1 MRFAYYPGC
10 SPQSTTV
17 ELDHVTRKLAEIL
30 EIELVELKGASCC
43 GTVELR
49 LRNPDLFRG
58 LNTRTLAMAEKLGLD
73 ILTVCDTCQ
82 LNLAQVNK
90 ELREDQ
96 EISLRTNEVLSEINL
111 KYTGTVEVKHF
122 LWVLLEDVGTQR
134 LKDRVTNPL
143 SSLKIAPFYGCHI
156 LRPKGV
162 LGFEDPDKPTSLE
175 RLIRICGAEPVD
187 YRGKT
192 KCCGFHN
199 LPYDRDLALELTG
212 KYLKEAKEE
221 GADCVVTPCPLC
233 FTMLDGYQKEA
244 EKRLDA
250 RLDLPVFHVPQLLG
264 LAMGMD
270 GKEMM
275 LGRNMVSP
283 ARLLQRLRVR

>member
-1 MRFAYYPGC
+1 MKFAYYPGC
-10 SPQSTTV
+10 SPQSTTA

-30 EIELVELKGASCC
+30 EIELVELEGASCC

-49 LRNPDLFRG
+49 LRNPDLFRA
-58 LNTRTLAMAEKLGLD
+58 LNTRTLAMAEKLGLN
-73 ILTVCDTCQ
+73 ILTLCDTCQ

-96 EISLRTNEVLSEINL
+96 KLSVRTNEVLSEINL
-111 KYTGTVEVKHF
+111 KYTGTVEAKHF
-122 LWVLLEDVGTQR
+122 LWVLLEDVGTQKLR
-134 LKDRVTNPL
+134 ERITNPL
-143 SSLKIAPFYGCHI
+143 SPLKIAPFYGCHI
-156 LRPKGV
+156 LRPKEV
-162 LGFEDPDKPTSLE
+162 LGFENPDRPTSLE
-175 RLIRICGAEPVD
+175 RLIRICGADPVD
-187 YRGKT
+187 YPGKT

-199 LPYDRDLALELTG
+199 LPYDRNLALELTG

-221 GADCVVTPCPLC
+221 GADCMVTPCPLC

-244 EKRLDA
+244 DKRLGA
-250 RLDLPVFHVPQLLG
+250 KLDLPVFHVPQLLG

-275 LGRNMVSP
+275 LRRSMVSP
-283 ARLLQRLRVR
+283 ARLLQKLDRG